1 MVVEYLLMSYQ
12 KSDLTHTTPPLP
24 PSGKKGQ
31 ITAESINATLM
42 VFMCGVSM

>member
-12 KSDLTHTTPPLP
+12 KSDLTHTTPPL
-24 PSGKKGQ
+24 GKKGQ

-42 VFMCGVSM
+42 VVMCGVSM